1 MTLGAWRRWDSPP
14 TVAEMAA
21 GITDEKRPLWLG
33 LTRWLRDSYGL
44 DGELT
49 WADEDSGWVLR
60 YRRNGRA
67 LTTLSP
73 TAAGGFG
80 ALVVV
85 GPSVFDAARAAPL
98 SETTR
103 ETLEFATA
111 YADGRWL
118 WLKVTEPAVADD
130 IRTLI
135 QLKSPPPARPA
146 RPKRR
151 VLVPAG

>member
-21 GITDEKRPLWLG
+21 GITDDRRPLWLG
-33 LTRWLRDSYGL
+33 LTRWLRDAYRL

-73 TAAGGFG
+73 NAAGGFG

-85 GPSVFDAARAAPL
+85 GPSIYREALAAPL
-98 SETTR
+98 SEVTR
-103 ETLEFATA
+103 ETLEFATS

-118 WLKVTEPAVADD
+118 WLKVTDQAIADD
-130 IRTLI
+130 VRTLI
-135 QLKSPPPARPA
+135 GLKSPPPTRAPRP
-146 RPKRR
+146 RR
-151 VLVPAG
+151 QVLVSAG

>member
-1 MTLGAWRRWDSPP
+1 MTLGAWRRWDTPP

-21 GITDEKRPLWLG
+21 GITEDRRPLWLG
-33 LTRWLRDSYGL
+33 LTRWLRDTYGL

-60 YRRNGRA
+60 YRRSGRA

-73 TAAGGFG
+73 SAAGGFG

-85 GPSVFDAARAAPL
+85 GPSIYHEAMAAPL
-98 SETTR
+98 SDSTR
-103 ETLEFATA
+103 ETLRFATA

-118 WLKVTEPAVADD
+118 WLKVTDEAVADD

-135 QLKSPPPARPA
+135 ALKSPPPIRARP
-146 RPKRR
+146 RRR
-151 VLVPAG
+151 VLVVSR